1 MKRGKH
7 SRVWF
12 LGPLALKFFH
22 KEFLAN
28 SKKEYKYLKLLKEYK
43 LAPTP
48 YFRIGRLI
56 AMSKIK
62 GRVIKDF
69 TPDEVKLSAKDFL
82 LALHQLDQLDIMKE
96 ENHRPHKHFFI
107 TKDGV
112 RLIDFERAKKGHGNV
127 TQFLSYLKHFYPDI
141 TKLGK
146 KYKKTLDLKPILKFI
161 ARR

>member
-7 SRVWF
+7 SKVWF
-12 LGPLALKFFH
+12 LGPLAFKIFN
-22 KEFLAN
+22 KGFLLNA
-28 SKKEYKYLKLLKEYK
+28 KKEYKSLRILKKYK

-56 AMSKIK
+56 AMSKIN

-82 LALHQLDQLDIMKE
+82 LALHQLDKLDLMKE
-96 ENHRPHKHFFI
+96 ESHRPHKHFFL

-112 RLIDFERAKKGHGNV
+112 RLIDFERTKKGHGNV
-127 TQFLSYLKHFYPDI
+127 TQFLSYLKHVYPNI

-146 KYKKTLDLKPILKFI
+146 KYKETLDLKPILKFI
-161 ARR
+161 ARK